1 MPSTCSDSEQKA
13 GDQMFWL
20 LGERGAHT
28 EAKEL
33 RFVVEVTEAATST
46 TSITRWDDVSET
58 KQVNRGAFD

>member
-1 MPSTCSDSEQKA
+1 
-13 GDQMFWL
+13 MFWL

-28 EAKEL
+28 EAVEL

-58 KQVNRGAFD
+58 KQVN